1 MLKLLNDKT
10 LSTRDISR
18 HLGQKSIS
26 GHLKRILSRLIKDGL
41 VEWTEPDAVK
51 SSKQQYKITEK
62 GNLFLKLIDK
72 DEFK

>member
-1 MLKLLNDKT
+1 M
-10 LSTRDISR
+10 
-18 HLGQKSIS
+18 
-26 GHLKRILSRLIKDGL
+26 KRILSRLIKDGL

>member
-1 MLKLLNDKT
+1 MNDKT
-10 LSTRDISR
+10 LSTRDISG

-51 SSKQQYKITEK
+51 SSKQ
-62 GNLFLKLIDK
+62 
-72 DEFK
+72 